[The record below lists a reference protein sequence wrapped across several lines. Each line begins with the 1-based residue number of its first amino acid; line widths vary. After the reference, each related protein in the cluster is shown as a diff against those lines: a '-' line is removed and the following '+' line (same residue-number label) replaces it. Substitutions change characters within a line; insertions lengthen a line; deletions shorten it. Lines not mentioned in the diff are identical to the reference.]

1 MVYLDEY
8 GVHLVS
14 SSSMLYKEMY
24 ISMQYVGT
32 YVGIHEILLSLHTVH
47 TCVLGTECL

>member
-1 MVYLDEY
+1 MYVCGISRFSWYTYSMYVDAY

-32 YVGIHEILLSLHTVH
+32 YVCKYT
-47 TCVLGTECL
+47 